1 MATWQQGPEGQ
12 RQGGAHPA
20 RPVDE
25 VVQLGHHIL
34 APAAGKC
41 GRFGDHSS
49 GLGYG
54 GLSAGHGHMAWGG
67 VSQAGVPSAPTCCPG
82 LGQDMPCYSPSET
95 LSSQGL
101 GLLIWKMGLADT
113 LLSGSSWSGHVQ
125 PSAWMCRRGLGR
137 TLRARIPGIAPL
149 GGGRA
154 PGLPWA
160 TAVPVGAEAAEGEDT
175 TGWKGAGLGNSAEE
189 DTLS

>member
-1 MATWQQGPEGQ
+1 MDTWQQGPEGR

-20 RPVDE
+20 CPVDE

-41 GRFGDHSS
+41 GRFGDHGS

-54 GLSAGHGHMAWGG
+54 RLGAGHRHMAWGG
-67 VSQAGVPSAPTCCPG
+67 VSQAGAPSAPTCCPG
-82 LGQDMPCYSPSET
+82 LGQDMPHCSPSGT

-101 GLLIWKMGLADT
+101 GLLNWKTGLADT
-113 LLSGSSWSGHVQ
+113 LSGSSWSGHVQ
-125 PSAWMCRRGLGR
+125 PSVWMCRRGLGR
-137 TLRARIPGIAPL
+137 TLRAGIPGMAPL

-154 PGLPWA
+154 PGLPQA
-160 TAVPVGAEAAEGEDT
+160 TAVQARVGG
-175 TGWKGAGLGNSAEE
+175 G
-189 DTLS
+189 